1 MYKLTQNGGMKIV
14 INDIVS
20 RENITE
26 EQFVSIFQH
35 TTNVEIVSTGSL
47 TGFIIRATIP
57 AEISSFQ
64 SDIVDSSGNLLEAAQ
79 YMHPKTGVKLTNII
93 FKLCIIQNKSSPN
106 IDDYNLV
113 HKGTST
119 LQELKDEYYTQR
131 KVYDTSMSYGGI
143 PICPDVI
150 ALLTFSKSNFFN
162 LFINPDSN
170 LYPIF
175 GTNPVFEY
183 LNTQANKEH
192 ISVVRSIGLIIMESL
207 PASYTPARTLEKSL
221 TSVVEK
227 ALYTEMA
234 ERILANYCILVFR
247 SGIIPLDAHMRNWM
261 FDNTQQV
268 GQFKVKAI
276 DFGRVLERRIQL
288 DKIKSITYTYLGK
301 YGGGLLQQKLVRKIA
316 ILLGH
321 DSIDENTTI
330 YGAEL
335 MRQEMVEL
343 NRTIKNNQ
351 NGRILWQP
359 DNFTWV
365 TTHDEQVM
373 QIDSSMMLIHR
384 IFVLGALIDSF
395 YNFYRFRKEYC
406 QMSSIFNVLF
416 RLRCTNPED
425 MIKWRLGINLENYL
439 ASLKPESKEYTIQSY
454 MRIKNYIREYL
465 EPNSQ
470 RGEFP
475 DPLFE
480 PLTPQ
485 SSRSSSSSLPSR
497 SSISSQS
504 KNTSGSSSS
513 NKSKSGGKKRK
524 IYKKS
529 IHRYSNS
536 K

>member
-1 MYKLTQNGGMKIV
+1 MSNFTQNGGMKIV
-14 INDIVS
+14 INDTVS

-26 EQFVSIFQH
+26 AQFVSIFQR

-57 AEISSFQ
+57 AEFSPFQ
-64 SDIVDSSGNLLEAAQ
+64 SDIVDSSGNLLEATQ
-79 YMHPKTGVKLTNII
+79 YMHPTTGVKLTDII
-93 FKLCIIQNKSSPN
+93 FKLCIIQNNSVPN
-106 IDDYNLV
+106 IDDYNSV

-131 KVYDTSMSYGGI
+131 KIYDTSMSYGGI

-150 ALLTFSKSNFFN
+150 ALLTFTKSNFTN
-162 LFINPDSN
+162 VFINPDSS

-183 LNTQANKEH
+183 LNTQANKKH
-192 ISVVRSIGLIIMESL
+192 ISVERSVGIIIMESL
-207 PASYTPARTLEKSL
+207 PASYTPVRTLEKSI

-227 ALYTEMA
+227 ALYTEIA

-276 DFGRVLERRIQL
+276 DFGRVLDRRTQL
-288 DKIKSITYTYLGK
+288 DRIKNITYAYLGK
-301 YGGGLLQQKLVRKIA
+301 YGTGLLQQKLVRKIA
-316 ILLGH
+316 RLLGH
-321 DSIDENTTI
+321 DSIDENTAI
-330 YGAEL
+330 YGAEI
-335 MRQEMVEL
+335 MRQEMVLL
-343 NRTIKNNQ
+343 NRIIKNNQ

-359 DNFTWV
+359 DNFIWV
-365 TTHDEQVM
+365 TTYDEQVM

-384 IFVLGALIDSF
+384 IFILGALIDSF
-395 YNFYRFRKEYC
+395 YNFARYKKEYC
-406 QMSSIFNVLF
+406 QMVSIFNVLF

-425 MIKWRLGINLENYL
+425 MIQWRLGVNLENYL
-439 ASLKPESKEYTIQSY
+439 DALTKPESKEYTIQSY

-465 EPNSQ
+465 EPTSQ

-480 PLTPQ
+480 PLTPKSKRSSQ
-485 SSRSSSSSLPSR
+485 SPRSSKSKSSSSK
-497 SSISSQS
+497 S
-504 KNTSGSSSS
+504 KQSGSGK
-513 NKSKSGGKKRK
+513 NRKILHKSKKT
-524 IYKKS
+524 
-529 IHRYSNS
+529 
-536 K
+536 

>member
-1 MYKLTQNGGMKIV
+1 MSNFKQNGGMKIV
-14 INDIVS
+14 INDTVS

-26 EQFVSIFQH
+26 AQFVSIFQH

-57 AEISSFQ
+57 AEFSPFQ
-64 SDIVDSSGNLLEAAQ
+64 SDIVDSSGNLLEASQ
-79 YMHPKTGVKLTNII
+79 YMHPTTGVTLTDII
-93 FKLCIIQNKSSPN
+93 FKLCIIQNKSFPD
-106 IDDYNLV
+106 IDDYNSV

-131 KVYDTSMSYGGI
+131 KVYDTSMSYAGI

-150 ALLTFSKSNFFN
+150 ALLTFTKLNFLN
-162 LFINPDSN
+162 LFTTPDSS

-183 LNTQANKEH
+183 LSTQLNKKD
-192 ISVVRSIGLIIMESL
+192 ISVTRSVGLIIMESL

-221 TSVVEK
+221 TSVAEK
-227 ALYTEMA
+227 ALLTEMV

-276 DFGRVLERRIQL
+276 DFGRVLDRRTQL
-288 DKIKSITYTYLGK
+288 NKIKSITHIYLGK
-301 YGGGLLQQKLVRKIA
+301 YGGGLLQQKLVKKFVR
-316 ILLGH
+316 LLGH
-321 DSIDENTTI
+321 KTVDKETSI
-330 YGAEL
+330 YGAE
-335 MRQEMVEL
+335 MMNQEMVAL
-343 NRTIKNNQ
+343 NRIIKYNQ

-359 DNFTWV
+359 DSSTPITISDV
-365 TTHDEQVM
+365 QVM
-373 QIDSSMMLIHR
+373 QIDSSMKLIHR
-384 IFVLGALIDSF
+384 IFILGALIDSF
-395 YNFYRFRKEYC
+395 NNYARFRKEYC

-425 MIKWRLGINLENYL
+425 MIKWKLGVNLENYIDAL
-439 ASLKPESKEYTIQSY
+439 TKPESKEYTIQSY
-454 MRIKNYIREYL
+454 MRIKEYIREYL
-465 EPNSQ
+465 EPTSL

-480 PLTPQ
+480 PLTPK
-485 SSRSSSSSLPSR
+485 SGR
-497 SSISSQS
+497 SSQS
-504 KNTSGSSSS
+504 PRSSKSKQSGS
-513 NKSKSGGKKRK
+513 GKNRK
-524 IYKKS
+524 TPHKS
-529 IHRYSNS
+529 IR
-536 K
+536 KR

>member
-1 MYKLTQNGGMKIV
+1 MSNFTQNGGMKIV

-26 EQFVSIFQH
+26 AQFVDIFQH
-35 TTNVEIVSTGSL
+35 TTNVEIISTGSL

-57 AEISSFQ
+57 EEFSPFQ
-64 SDIVDSSGNLLEAAQ
+64 SDIVDSSGNLLEASQ
-79 YMHPKTGVKLTNII
+79 YIHPKTGVKLTNII
-93 FKLCIIQNKSSPN
+93 FKLCIIQNKSVPN
-106 IDDYNLV
+106 IDDYNSV

-183 LNTQANKEH
+183 LNTQLNKKD
-192 ISVVRSIGLIIMESL
+192 ISVTRSVGLIIMESF

-227 ALYTEMA
+227 ALYTEIV

-276 DFGRVLERRIQL
+276 DFGRVLERRTQL

-301 YGGGLLQQKLVRKIA
+301 YGGGLLQEKLVKKFAR
-316 ILLGH
+316 LLGH
-321 DSIDENTTI
+321 DSIDENTAI
-330 YGAEL
+330 YGAEM
-335 MRQEMVEL
+335 MRQEMVAL
-343 NRTIKNNQ
+343 NRIIKYNQ

-365 TTHDEQVM
+365 TISDEQVM

-384 IFVLGALIDSF
+384 IFILGAMIDSF

-465 EPNSQ
+465 EPTSQ

-497 SSISSQS
+497 SSISSPS
-504 KNTSGSSSS
+504 KKTSSSS
-513 NKSKSGGKKRK
+513 SSKKTEGGGKKRK

-529 IHRYSNS
+529 IRKYS